1 MNREFKSGLAAHI
14 SSFIALKKSLGFP
27 YESNARILFEF
38 DSMIAESF
46 PDADTVTKE
55 ISDAWIKRR
64 SSHPKSLEHN
74 VSAVRQFSKYIN
86 GIGIPAYVTP
96 SGTIQNR
103 VSYSPH
109 IYSRQETISFFNALD
124 KTPFRK
130 VSPTKYYVAPMVF
143 RMLYCCGLRA
153 SEALTLKRSEIDLVT
168 GRIVIHE
175 SKGWTSRV
183 IYVSEDLLDNLN
195 EYDKLIEAM
204 LPKRIPFFPN
214 RSGDFYSEGTLDRW
228 FHEVWDKLPEA
239 KDVTGNSP
247 RVHDWRHTML
257 TERLNRWVKEG
268 KDLNSMYVYLSEY
281 AGHTTYESTDYYLHL
296 VSSFYPEMEQLLS
309 SVNSEILPEVINH
322 EEYK

>member
-27 YESNARILFEF
+27 YESNTRILLEF
-38 DSMIAESF
+38 DAMIAESF

-74 VSAVRQFSKYIN
+74 VCAVRQFSKYIK

-103 VSYSPH
+103 VQYSPH
-109 IYSRQETISFFNALD
+109 IYSAQERISFFSALD

-130 VSPTKYYVAPMVF
+130 VSPTKYYVAPIVF
-143 RMLYCCGLRA
+143 RLLYCCGLRA
-153 SEALTLKRSEIDLVT
+153 SEALTLKRSEIDLLT
-168 GRIVIHE
+168 GRIVVHE

-183 IYVSEDLLDNLN
+183 IYVSEDLLENLN
-195 EYDKLIEAM
+195 EYDHLMEAM
-204 LPKRIPFFPN
+204 LPNRIPFFPN
-214 RSGDFYSEGTLDRW
+214 RSGNFYAEGTLDRW

-239 KDVTGNSP
+239 QNVTGNSP

-268 KDLNSMYVYLSEY
+268 KDINSMYVYLSEY
-281 AGHTTYESTDYYLHL
+281 AGHTTYDSTDYYLHL

-322 EEYK
+322 EEYM